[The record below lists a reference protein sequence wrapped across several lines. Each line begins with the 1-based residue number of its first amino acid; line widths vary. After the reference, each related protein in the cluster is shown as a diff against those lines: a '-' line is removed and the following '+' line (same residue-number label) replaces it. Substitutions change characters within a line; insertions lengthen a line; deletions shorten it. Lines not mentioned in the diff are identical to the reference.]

1 MGGPHGSAVHWTHP
15 PRARRGVAAD
25 WCYEAAAPACF
36 GAAVDAWL
44 RSGGAD
50 DPVRLFDEAVATLR
64 SQD

>member
-1 MGGPHGSAVHWTHP
+1 MGGPYGSAVHWTHP
-15 PRARRGVAAD
+15 PRAQGRRVAAG

-36 GAAVDAWL
+36 DAAVDAWF

-64 SQD
+64 S

>member
-1 MGGPHGSAVHWTHP
+1 MARPSTGHTRRAHGG
-15 PRARRGVAAD
+15 GVAAD

-64 SQD
+64 S

>member
-1 MGGPHGSAVHWTHP
+1 MGRFYGSAAHRTHP
-15 PRARRGVAAD
+15 SRARRRVAAG

-36 GAAVDAWL
+36 DAAVDAWF

-64 SQD
+64 S